1 MAAGP
6 ARQPL
11 GQPRPRT
18 WWAPSLVVEF
28 RQLNKKAETLRVAP
42 SNTEMC
48 KHARF
53 ASSAPRRV
61 LAAAHGPPRV
71 AASSFSSLLGKMA
84 VFSVLKAF
92 LYGVFLGILWECASM
107 SVLLGATLVE
117 HLMGTVFMTI
127 SFVGLAVLA
136 YSIASRADLA
146 RPLFS
151 ILAFRL
157 TAQLAMTLGTGSVLL
172 ATMLHDTPQC
182 ATDRLRKTGW
192 RAPALRVARRVLP
205 SAWLRRIFGVEPPF
219 GPPFLRVL
227 AAALSNEW
235 LGWLPSFGGWLPS
248 LVSLPGTIT
257 FKPGGSGGLPAGVS
271 AVDDAGLASSW
282 LSSGQELAGV
292 YTYVCQ
298 DTRHGDFHYLFR
310 YHAFWMR
317 PAAMALLHALGS
329 LLVKML
335 LMHAYA
341 ALFMLLAQANCRD
354 AWVAELRRRADR
366 FRRLVWPRPPVRL
379 IAVEP
384 GDLCAFCHEEL
395 LQAAPGDSSPATGPD
410 AVHHRSCRWG
420 CGKAVH
426 TACAANWG
434 RNACVYC
441 SAPMS

>member
-1 MAAGP
+1 
-6 ARQPL
+6 
-11 GQPRPRT
+11 
-18 WWAPSLVVEF
+18 
-28 RQLNKKAETLRVAP
+28 
-42 SNTEMC
+42 
-48 KHARF
+48 
-53 ASSAPRRV
+53 
-61 LAAAHGPPRV
+61 
-71 AASSFSSLLGKMA
+71 MA

-107 SVLLGATLVE
+107 AVLLGATLVE
-117 HLMGTVFMTI
+117 YLMGTVFMTI

-136 YSIASRADLA
+136 FSIASRADLG

-172 ATMLHDTPQC
+172 TTMLHDTPQC

-205 SAWLRRIFGVEPPF
+205 RGWLRRIFGVEPPF

-235 LGWLPSFGGWLPS
+235 LGWMPSLGGWLPS
-248 LVSLPGTIT
+248 LLSLPGTIT

-329 LLVKML
+329 LLIKML

-395 LQAAPGDSSPATGPD
+395 LQAAPDDSSPATGPD

>member
-1 MAAGP
+1 MRPTSRSLAFALIFALP
-6 ARQPL
+6 LAVIARQ
-11 GQPRPRT
+11 RPAANYTRT
-18 WWAPSLVVEF
+18 ALI
-28 RQLNKKAETLRVAP
+28 A
-42 SNTEMC
+42 
-48 KHARF
+48 
-53 ASSAPRRV
+53 
-61 LAAAHGPPRV
+61 V
-71 AASSFSSLLGKMA
+71 AASSFSCCLGNMA
-84 VFSVLKAF
+84 VLSVLRAF
-92 LYGVFLGILWECASM
+92 MYGVFLGILWECASM
-107 SVLLGATLVE
+107 AVLLGATLVE
-117 HLMGTVFMTI
+117 HLMGTVFMAI
-127 SFVGLAVLA
+127 SFVGIAVLA
-136 YSIASRADLA
+136 FSIASRADLA

-205 SAWLRRIFGVEPPF
+205 LRWLRRIFGVEPPF

-227 AAALSNEW
+227 AGALSNDW

-248 LVSLPGTIT
+248 LLSLPGTIT
-257 FKPGGSGGLPAGVS
+257 FKPGDSGGLPAGVS
-271 AVDDAGLASSW
+271 AVDDGGLASSW

-298 DTRHGDFHYLFR
+298 DTRHGDFHYMFR

-329 LLVKML
+329 LLIKML

-379 IAVEP
+379 IPVEP

-395 LQAAPGDSSPATGPD
+395 LQAAPDDSSPATGPE
-410 AVHHRSCRWG
+410 AVHHRFCRWG

-426 TACAANWG
+426 TVCAANWG

-441 SAPMS
+441 NAPMT

>member
-1 MAAGP
+1 M
-6 ARQPL
+6 
-11 GQPRPRT
+11 
-18 WWAPSLVVEF
+18 
-28 RQLNKKAETLRVAP
+28 
-42 SNTEMC
+42 
-48 KHARF
+48 
-53 ASSAPRRV
+53 
-61 LAAAHGPPRV
+61 
-71 AASSFSSLLGKMA
+71 
-84 VFSVLKAF
+84 
-92 LYGVFLGILWECASM
+92 
-107 SVLLGATLVE
+107 LLGATLVE

>member
-1 MAAGP
+1 M
-6 ARQPL
+6 QSLMWL
-11 GQPRPRT
+11 GVLAHVIAT
-18 WWAPSLVVEF
+18 SLMLVVLDVLPRGLRQHLLPDGF
-28 RQLNKKAETLRVAP
+28 RGKLFTGLKTTAALWRTAACNLHPTLRAEAP
-42 SNTEMC
+42 
-48 KHARF
+48 
-53 ASSAPRRV
+53 V
-61 LAAAHGPPRV
+61 PPD
-71 AASSFSSLLGKMA
+71 LP
-84 VFSVLKAF
+84 
-92 LYGVFLGILWECASM
+92 
-107 SVLLGATLVE
+107 VLLE
-117 HLMGTVFMTI
+117 
-127 SFVGLAVLA
+127 
-136 YSIASRADLA
+136 
-146 RPLFS
+146 
-151 ILAFRL
+151 
-157 TAQLAMTLGTGSVLL
+157 QLQDACTSSTGSVSVSVRGL
-172 ATMLHDTPQC
+172 AQETTLSKLGSAGRP
-182 ATDRLRKTGW
+182 LVV
-192 RAPALRVARRVLP
+192 ALG
-205 SAWLRRIFGVEPPF
+205 SCTH
-219 GPPFLRVL
+219 PPFLS
-227 AAALSNEW
+227 A
-235 LGWLPSFGGWLPS
+235 LPS

-271 AVDDAGLASSW
+271 AVDDAGLANSW